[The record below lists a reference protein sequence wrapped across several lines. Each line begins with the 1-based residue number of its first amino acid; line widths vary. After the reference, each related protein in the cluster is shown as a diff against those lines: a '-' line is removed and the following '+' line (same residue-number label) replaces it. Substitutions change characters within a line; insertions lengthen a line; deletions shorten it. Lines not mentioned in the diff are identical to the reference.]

1 MSGYQ
6 IITDATADL
15 TEAWANQI
23 GVEIIPMECQLGG
36 VPYTFGPGGN
46 ITGEEFFAGMRGG
59 KMGSTSQI
67 NPTVYEEHF
76 TLCFSSGLSG
86 TIQAAKICM
95 EDLREKYPDQKLIC
109 VDSRPP
115 LPARAC
121 W

>member
-59 KMGSTSQI
+59 KMGLH
-67 NPTVYEEHF
+67 V
-76 TLCFSSGLSG
+76 
-86 TIQAAKICM
+86 
-95 EDLREKYPDQKLIC
+95 PD
-109 VDSRPP
+109 
-115 LPARAC
+115 
-121 W
+121 

>member
-67 NPTVYEEHF
+67 NPRGWTYCTSASPPV
-76 TLCFSSGLSG
+76 CPAPSRRRSSAWRTCGRSTPTG
-86 TIQAAKICM
+86 
-95 EDLREKYPDQKLIC
+95 
-109 VDSRPP
+109 S
-115 LPARAC
+115 
-121 W
+121 